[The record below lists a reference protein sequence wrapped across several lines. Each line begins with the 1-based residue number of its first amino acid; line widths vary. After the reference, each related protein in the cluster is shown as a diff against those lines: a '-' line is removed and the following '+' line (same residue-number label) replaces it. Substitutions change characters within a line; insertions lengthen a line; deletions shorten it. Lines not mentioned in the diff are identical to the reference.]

1 LIFLLIEPALDEDN
15 EHVVERPTLAIG
27 CGFRLLV
34 DGRGHSQRHA
44 DL

>member
-1 LIFLLIEPALDEDN
+1 LFEPTLDEDN

-34 DGRGHSQRHA
+34 D
-44 DL
+44 